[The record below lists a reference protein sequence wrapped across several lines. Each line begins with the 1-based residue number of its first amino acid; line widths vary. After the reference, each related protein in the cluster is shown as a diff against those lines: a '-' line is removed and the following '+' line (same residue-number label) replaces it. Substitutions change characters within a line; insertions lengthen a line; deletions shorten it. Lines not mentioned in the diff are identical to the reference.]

1 MPGELKVLR
10 YFAFGFLAM
19 PFLALVFRSGPDHSF
34 VENLRI
40 GFLVSIVACPFFVS
54 IGGLVYLFAS
64 QFRLHGLFVFLASL
78 AFFAFS
84 VVMLSPIFSY
94 LNCPQPDI
102 PSPPI
107 SSDILLHFK
116 GDDNHSYQC
125 SPYELPDLF
134 SQAYDA
140 GVVLT
145 YNYLSLVSSDDS
157 NDH

>member
-78 AFFAFS
+78 AFFGFS
-84 VVMLSPIFSY
+84 VFMLSPIFSY
-94 LNCPQPDI
+94 LNRPQTDI
-102 PSPPI
+102 SYPTV

-116 GDDNHSYQC
+116 GDNNRSYTC
-125 SPYELPDLF
+125 FPFELPYLF
-134 SQAYDA
+134 GQAYDA

-145 YNYLSLVSSDDS
+145 YDYFSLVSSDDS
-157 NDH
+157 ND